1 MPAQQPDQTAAYQ
14 ETTGRTRTQLLAYA
28 ASLWMAMGSYRD
40 PDIDRFVAAIV
51 PKVLAGQ
58 LAIANLTSVHLAA
71 VATRRGNPTRPS
83 PVDSKLVQNG
93 RGVLPEEVYRR
104 PAGELYRALADG
116 VPFDKARERGA
127 MRLESLVATDLQMA
141 KVRQANASLT
151 QPKTLGFDINAK
163 PQPNTP
169 TQGAFRV
176 RVSEPPASGTTSVP
190 NRDTATPSRAEVQSG
205 GATSRRGPVFYRRVL
220 RGEKNCAKC
229 IITSTRRYRVGVLLP
244 IHPGCDCDI
253 EVIDDAH
260 PPPVLDLQLLMD
272 THEQVGRFTNIAND
286 SGEGYQ
292 NLIVTHQHGEIGPVM
307 AWRNQKFKSG
317 AEAKRR

>member
-1 MPAQQPDQTAAYQ
+1 
-14 ETTGRTRTQLLAYA
+14 
-28 ASLWMAMGSYRD
+28 MAMHAYRD

-71 VATRRGNPTRPS
+71 VATRRGNPTQPS
-83 PVDSKLVQNG
+83 PVDPKLVQNG
-93 RGVLPEEVYRR
+93 RGVPPEEVYRR
-104 PAGELYRALADG
+104 PAGALYRALADG
-116 VPFDKARERGA
+116 VPFDKARQRGA
-127 MRLESLVATDLQMA
+127 MRLESLVATDLQIA

-176 RVSEPPASGTTSVP
+176 RVNGPPAS
-190 NRDTATPSRAEVQSG
+190 DTASAPKQDITPNRAEVQSG
-205 GATSRRGPVFYRRVL
+205 GAASKRGPVFYRRVL

-260 PPPVLDLQLLMD
+260 PPPVLDLQLLTD
-272 THEQVGRFTNIAND
+272 THEQVGQFTNIANG
-286 SGEGYQ
+286 SAEGYQ

-307 AWRNQKFKSG
+307 SWRNQKFKTE
-317 AEAKRR
+317 ADAKRR